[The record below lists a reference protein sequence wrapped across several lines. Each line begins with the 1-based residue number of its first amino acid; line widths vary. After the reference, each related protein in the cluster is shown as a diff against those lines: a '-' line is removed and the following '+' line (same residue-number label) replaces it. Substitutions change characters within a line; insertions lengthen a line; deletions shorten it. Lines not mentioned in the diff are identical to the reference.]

1 MATYPLMHLR
11 IRLQAIVFGMALLTG
26 TGALSADQLVSQSY
40 YPAIAK
46 ETAVRLPGEH
56 LNKTDL
62 GDSISEKAME
72 NFLNALDPEHAIFL
86 RDDIA
91 MFEEQSRFLD
101 DQLRAG
107 HLEFAFSVFS
117 LYQQRVSECVA
128 HIGTLLDD
136 SFDITV
142 LESYEWKRDK
152 ALWPENEEARA
163 ELWRKKIK
171 NEYVGAKVTDAIRLK
186 ETAQSEG
193 ETADDV
199 ASSKESVAVVEGKS
213 NTGAESS
220 GEEAVPPRPELT
232 PKELISKRYR
242 QFESVISGHDE
253 EWVLQT
259 YLTAFTHA
267 YDAHSTYLSERTAED
282 FDIAMKLS
290 LTGIGAILTMD
301 DGAAKIVRLVAG
313 GPAAS
318 DGRLKPGDRIVGVA
332 QGDEPTQDIMFWP
345 LYKSVRLIRG
355 KAGSKVVL
363 DVVPATDVSNTRIE
377 RIELIRDVIQLEEN
391 AARAEVH
398 EVPATTEDKQ
408 FKLGVITLPDF
419 YADQQGVKLGER
431 GARSSAFDV
440 RDLLEE
446 LVADHV
452 DGILLDLRNN
462 GGGSLRDAIT
472 MTGFFIE
479 EGPIVQVRQGNY
491 VMKYRDPSP
500 KIEYDGPMVVLVNR
514 LSASASEI
522 LAAALQD
529 YGRAIIVGD
538 TKTHGKGSVQTVFPL
553 NPRDKRYGKL
563 KVTTAGFYRINGDS
577 TQLDGVTPDI
587 KLRSAIDVMEIG
599 EEFLPNVLPSSRVE
613 PAFYDR
619 SVQLRELVEELR
631 TSSRRRTMSDPEYLA
646 YQEQVD
652 RLEERQS
659 LSNISLNF
667 EERLKIAEEEMALQ
681 KFQEGL
687 LAEPSEAEYSDQ
699 DAAES
704 SRPDLIRDEAL
715 EILRDLLELQTPHQA
730 S

>member
-1 MATYPLMHLR
+1 MYSLTHLR
-11 IRLQAIVFGMALLTG
+11 SCLQAVLFGVAWLVG
-26 TGALSADQLVSQSY
+26 TGPLSADQLVSQPY

-46 ETAVRLPGEH
+46 EAAVRLPGEH
-56 LNKTDL
+56 LNKTNL
-62 GDSISEKAME
+62 GDSISEKALE
-72 NFLNALDPEHAIFL
+72 NFLNALDPEHGIFL
-86 RDDIA
+86 RDDVA
-91 MFEEQSRFLD
+91 TFEEQSRLLD

-107 HLEFAFSVFS
+107 HLEFAFSLFS
-117 LYQQRVSECVA
+117 LYQQRVSERVA
-128 HIGTLLDD
+128 HVETLLEND
-136 SFDITV
+136 FDITV
-142 LESYEWKRDK
+142 SEEYEWKRDK
-152 ALWPENEEARA
+152 APWPENEAAQA

-171 NEYVGAKVTDAIRLK
+171 NEYVGAKVAEALRLK
-186 ETAQSEG
+186 EAAEVAKAESDAVEASKDSEEEVESNPDTDAQASEG
-193 ETADDV
+193 ELA
-199 ASSKESVAVVEGKS
+199 
-213 NTGAESS
+213 
-220 GEEAVPPRPELT
+220 PPRPELK

-242 QFESVISGHDE
+242 QFESVITGHDA

-290 LTGIGAILTMD
+290 LTGIGAILTLD
-301 DGAAKIVRLVAG
+301 DGAAKIVSLVAG
-313 GPAAS
+313 GPAS
-318 DGRLKPGDRIVGVA
+318 RDGRLKVGDRIIGVS

-355 KAGSKVVL
+355 KVGTRVVL
-363 DVVPATDVSNTRIE
+363 DVVPATDISNTRIE
-377 RIELIRDVIQLEEN
+377 RIELIRDVIQLEEK
-391 AARAEVH
+391 AAKAEVH
-398 EVPATTEDKQ
+398 EIPATENDQK

-419 YADQQGVKLGER
+419 YADQQGVKQGAE

-440 RDLLEE
+440 RNLLQE
-446 LVADHV
+446 LVSDNV

-479 EGPIVQVRQGNY
+479 EGPIVQVRQGEY

-500 KIEYDGPMVVLVNR
+500 KIEYEGPLVVLVNR

-553 NPRDKRYGKL
+553 NPRDKRFGKL

-577 TQLDGVTPDI
+577 TQLNGVTPDI
-587 KLRSAIDVMEIG
+587 KLRSAMDVMEIG

-619 SVQLRELVEELR
+619 SVHLRSLLDDLK
-631 TSSRRRTMSDPEYLA
+631 TSSDRRTTSDPQYLA

-652 RLEERQS
+652 RLKDRQS
-659 LSNISLNF
+659 VASISLNF
-667 EERLKIAEEEMALQ
+667 EERMNIAEEEKALQ
-681 KFQEGL
+681 EFQDGL
-687 LAEPSEAEYSDQ
+687 LEAPSEAEYSDQ
-699 DAAES
+699 DGAEKP
-704 SRPDLIRDEAL
+704 RPDLIRDEAL